1 MVETAS
7 PFRSARPHAGV
18 RLLVPFA
25 ALAIVLSA
33 CSTGGG
39 TVEPTQQEPSM
50 QPSTPEPT
58 SPVTPPGG
66 GAPSASPSAPGTSA
80 PPAAAGTNALLT
92 ITLQQD
98 AAAEPLQYTLECVD
112 GTPGPATTLP
122 GAEDACA
129 ALARL
134 GTDFFT
140 ARPDKDIICTQQY
153 GGPQTASITGD
164 LDGTSILATFSL
176 TDGCQ
181 ISRWTSIQ
189 DVLGAPGAV

>member
-1 MVETAS
+1 MVDTAS

-33 CSTGGG
+33 CSTGGA
-39 TVEPTQQEPSM
+39 TVEPTEQETSM

-58 SPVTPPGG
+58 SPATPPGG
-66 GAPSASPSAPGTSA
+66 TPSASPSAPGTSA
-80 PPAAAGTNALLT
+80 PPAATGTNALLT

-140 ARPDKDIICTQQY
+140 ARPDKDVICTQQY

-189 DVLGAPGAV
+189 DILGAPGAV